1 MKIRQTKIRQTMTR
15 VLATAW
21 HRPPLGLATFLLF
34 ALHFPVLAYASGPV
48 GDIACGPTRYI
59 VPGDCMRQCKGR
71 RNLANLSGGQC
82 FLVPQTPALVAN
94 KALRQFY
101 NQALFGLG
109 PVPQPQSKIVLV
121 AHILNVYYP
130 PYLAPNFVIN
140 IGPSTE
146 QFAGIER
153 ASTPSQKPRLEITD
167 DLFWLTPAF
176 VISTVGHEMVHM
188 QQYNRTYKTSLSGIN
203 DAVAAFRE
211 LEAYSWQLNKDS
223 FPRTFKVGSLFSSFQ
238 DSEQQETELNY
249 QCAQWD
255 VWHAIENIASGPRRQ
270 IYSKSLAAWLEE
282 DPWVRQVWL
291 PQNSRWQQQHA
302 GSRPAPCK

>member
-1 MKIRQTKIRQTMTR
+1 MKIQQTIAR
-15 VLATAW
+15 VLLTQW
-21 HRPPLGLATFLLF
+21 HRPALRLAFVLLLALDVPLVV
-34 ALHFPVLAYASGPV
+34 HASGPA
-48 GDIACGPTRYI
+48 GDIACGATRYI
-59 VPGDCMRQCKGR
+59 VPGQCMQQCKGR
-71 RNLANLSGGQC
+71 RTLANLSGGQC
-82 FLVPQTPALVAN
+82 FLVPQTPELIAN

-109 PVPQPQSKIVLV
+109 PVPQPKSKIVLV

-130 PYLAPNFVIN
+130 PYQAPNFAIS
-140 IGPSTE
+140 IGPSKE

-153 ASTPSQKPRLEITD
+153 ASAPGQKPLLEITD

-176 VISTVGHEMVHM
+176 VISTLGHEMVHM
-188 QQYNRTYKTSLSGIN
+188 QQYSRTYKTNLSGIN

-211 LEAYSWQLNKDS
+211 LEAYSWQLKKDS

-238 DSEQQETELNY
+238 DSEQKETELNY

-255 VWHAIENIASGPRRQ
+255 VGHAIENIATGPRSQ
-270 IYSKSLAAWLEE
+270 TYSKSLAAWLEE

-291 PQNSRWQQQHA
+291 PQNSNWQQQRA